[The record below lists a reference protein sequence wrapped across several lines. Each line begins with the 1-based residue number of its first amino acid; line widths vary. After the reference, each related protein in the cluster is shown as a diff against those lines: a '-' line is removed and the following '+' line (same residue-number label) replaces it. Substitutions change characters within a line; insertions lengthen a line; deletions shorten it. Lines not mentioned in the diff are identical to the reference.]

1 MSSHSYVR
9 RLGEIRDWRYCQALR
24 TFPPETWRVLTF
36 QGAQL
41 PNITDIVARRTVF
54 EKRLPLEIVQL
65 IGTS

>member
-9 RLGEIRDWRYCQALR
+9 WLGEIRDRRYCQAFKD
-24 TFPPETWRVLTF
+24 FPPETWRVLTF

-41 PNITDIVARRTVF
+41 PNITDIVAKRTAF